1 MIAGGR
7 RKLKIVGKT
16 RSLRPPR
23 LVWLSLLLALLAS
36 AGPAATQ
43 IVFLG
48 TGMPR
53 PDPERSGPAVAIVVD
68 GVPYLVDMGTG
79 IVRRAAQSGIKGL
92 EPANLTRAFV
102 THLHSDHTLGFADL
116 MLTPWIMGRTAPLEV
131 YGPAGIADMATHL
144 LAAYKEDI
152 AIRINGLEHGNATGY
167 RVNAHEIKPGVVY
180 TDSKVKVT
188 AFLVRHGSWPQA
200 FGYRFDTPGRSI
212 VLSGDTSPS
221 PAIAENCA
229 GCDVLIHEA
238 YAKAGST
245 LRRPGWAEYLA
256 SFHTSAAELGAI
268 ANQAKPKLLILYHQ
282 MYWGSSTEQTILD
295 ELRQVYKGPVVSAK
309 DLDVR

>member
-1 MIAGGR
+1 M
-7 RKLKIVGKT
+7 
-16 RSLRPPR
+16 R
-23 LVWLSLLLALLAS
+23 LVRLASLAGLLAAVS
-36 AGPAATQ
+36 PAATQ

-48 TGMPR
+48 TGTPR
-53 PDPERSGPAVAIVVD
+53 PDPAHSGPAVAIVVD
-68 GVPYLVDMGTG
+68 GAPYLVDMGTG
-79 IVRRAAQSGIKGL
+79 LVRRAAQSGIKGL
-92 EPANLTRAFV
+92 EPTNLTKAFV

-116 MLTPWIMGRTAPLEV
+116 MFTPWIMGRTAPLEV
-131 YGPAGIADMATHL
+131 YGPAGLADMTAHL

-167 RVNAHEIKPGVVY
+167 RVNAHEIKPGTVY
-180 TDSKVKVT
+180 EDSKVKVT

-212 VLSGDTSPS
+212 VVSGDTAPTPS
-221 PAIAENCA
+221 IAENCA

-238 YAKAGST
+238 YAKAGSA
-245 LRRPGWAEYLA
+245 LRRPGWSEYLA
-256 SFHTSAAELGAI
+256 DAHTSAAELGEI

-295 ELRQVYKGPVVSAK
+295 ELRQVYKGPVISAK

>member
-1 MIAGGR
+1 MRLVCLGLLIALLSTISIAG
-7 RKLKIVGKT
+7 
-16 RSLRPPR
+16 
-23 LVWLSLLLALLAS
+23 
-36 AGPAATQ
+36 TQ

-68 GVPYLVDMGTG
+68 GTPYLVDIGTG
-79 IVRRAAQSGIKGL
+79 IVRRASQSGIKGL
-92 EPANLTRAFV
+92 EPPNLTRAFV

-131 YGPAGIADMATHL
+131 YGPAGIADMSAHV

-152 AIRINGLEHGNATGY
+152 AIRVNGLEHGNATGY
-167 RVNAHEIKPGVVY
+167 RVNAYEIKPGLVY
-180 TDSKVKVT
+180 EDPKVKVT
-188 AFLVRHGSWPQA
+188 ALLVRHGSWPQA
-200 FGYRFDTPGRSI
+200 FGYRFDTPDRSI
-212 VLSGDTSPS
+212 VLSGDTAPTPS
-221 PAIAENCA
+221 IVENCA

-238 YAKAGST
+238 YAKAGSA
-245 LRRPGWAEYLA
+245 LRRPGWSEYLA
-256 SFHTSAAELGAI
+256 SFHTSAAELGEI
-268 ANQAKPKLLILYHQ
+268 AAKAKPKLLILYHQ